1 MQMTISAA
9 ARLYGIHRATLH
21 RHIKSGRL
29 SCVFKR
35 DGGRTLD
42 LSELI
47 RCYGEPPHHSGDVRQ
62 DATGLISPPATLD
75 ATPGNAALLARF
87 DALLEVVTEQRDELR
102 ALREEIRELRSL
114 PAPEQLA
121 DDNRPQP
128 PVTDEPDSTPPRDFS
143 EVLAR
148 FEARHKPD

>member
-29 SCVFKR
+29 SCVFKP
-35 DGGRTLD
+35 DGGRALD

-47 RCYGEPPHHSGDVRQ
+47 RCYGEPPHHSEEVQ
-62 DATGLISPPATLD
+62 QVATGQISPPATPD
-75 ATPGNAALLARF
+75 ATPGNAALMARF

-102 ALREEIRELRSL
+102 ALREEVHKLRKL
-114 PAPEQLA
+114 PAPGQLA
-121 DDNRPQP
+121 ADNRPQP
-128 PVTDEPDSTPPRDFS
+128 AATDKPDSTPPRDLS
-143 EVLAR
+143 DVLAR